1 MLTGSPIREL
11 KKVPK
16 VLKGFFSYS
25 RAISHSLRVA
35 IYKTSQNQA
44 TENPQF
50 PRESL
55 SEVLLVKTLKI

>member
-11 KKVPK
+11 NKVPK
-16 VLKGFFSYS
+16 VLKGFSSYNG
-25 RAISHSLRVA
+25 AVSHSLRVA

-50 PRESL
+50 PKESL
-55 SEVLLVKTLKI
+55 SGVLLVKTLKM